1 MAGLDLIGD
10 SLSFLT
16 VDVTAALVT
25 DHEERGS
32 LSKNYLKKKNE
43 KQKLGRSF
51 QTGSWCWNTFT
62 MKTKIRKENC
72 FLFFYAG
79 GRDRTGF
86 RRFFMGF
93 TGFYWVLLGFY
104 GFYWVSPS

>member
-32 LSKNYLKKKNE
+32 LSKNYLKKKRE
-43 KQKLGRSF
+43 
-51 QTGSWCWNTFT
+51 T
-62 MKTKIRKENC
+62 KTR
-72 FLFFYAG
+72 
-79 GRDRTGF
+79 
-86 RRFFMGF
+86 
-93 TGFYWVLLGFY
+93 
-104 GFYWVSPS
+104 

>member
-32 LSKNYLKKKNE
+32 LSKNYLKKKKTRN
-43 KQKLGRSF
+43 KNSVGRSRPAR
-51 QTGSWCWNTFT
+51 G
-62 MKTKIRKENC
+62 
-72 FLFFYAG
+72 AG
-79 GRDRTGF
+79 TLSR
-86 RRFFMGF
+86 
-93 TGFYWVLLGFY
+93 
-104 GFYWVSPS
+104 